1 MRITMSEL
9 PTYTSPDF
17 LFYPNEYDLFPIKRE
32 WNMILEHY
40 GEGRAAR
47 SKVPFMNHIIE
58 GLAILRYINASTQ
71 AKAAFAIHPLIQADE
86 DLVAN
91 FDKVHRVIGGDVL
104 MLAME
109 YRSVANEYLSK
120 RTIFSLNEIRLS
132 PLKDVNDML
141 IADKVQNYKDFILY
155 HHGTHPR
162 SKELHEYFK
171 NWLDRLDCRDVMDEY
186 LPNWREYDS
195 V

>member
-1 MRITMSEL
+1 MSEL

-17 LFYPNEYDLFPIKRE
+17 LFYPDEFELFQINRE
-32 WNMILEHY
+32 WNLIRQHY
-40 GEGRAAR
+40 GNGRATR
-47 SKVPFMNHIIE
+47 SKVPFINHIIE

-71 AKAAFAIHPLIQADE
+71 AKAAFAIHPIIQADE
-86 DLVAN
+86 DLLAN
-91 FDKVHRVIGGDVL
+91 FDKVYRTISGDIL

-120 RTIFSLNEIRLS
+120 RTVFSLDEIRLS

-155 HHGTHPR
+155 HHDTHPR

-186 LPNWREYDS
+186 FPNWSQYD
-195 V
+195 